1 VIIYDETDMT
11 EHSDFTSVGIT
22 ADAGLNEHRERG
34 PASLHEQSV
43 SKDSLQENFSEQA
56 SNNYD
61 VLAAVGSPA
70 NAAKSIR
77 KKQTAISN
85 SMAKIA
91 LEKKQQN
98 LLAAGSDEDRRVE
111 VARKGGKYSFESEG
125 KIFIPEL
132 LVLMCSDSLRTLI
145 ASKNPLY
152 HSKLPGIL
160 EQFTNL
166 TVLRVCDCG
175 LVELGDEL
183 RGLGKLGFLYASDNP
198 IQSISPMISHLTALR
213 HLELLNTTLS
223 YFPCELSRT
232 PLETLEFSGTAE
244 HIFPP
249 ESVLQKGLKSIMSM
263 LKGLY
268 RCQKTGNLNWTNT
281 GMATIPRLLD
291 KDLPTVR
298 SLSLDSN
305 PIADLEGLELYSNLT
320 SISFKKTKVKHF
332 PFSLRD
338 LALIDIKCDTDQM
351 IDPPESIMQLSAD
364 VVRSYLISTSDCVTS
379 SKLDFKGF
387 GLLEYPHHEDFLKSI
402 TVSQL
407 DISDNLIS
415 SMPFSFG
422 FFFDSITHFNG
433 DNNKFCLFPAALEA
447 LTTLHLLTLNHCEI
461 EFVPDWISK
470 IKSLKEFSLDDNRLK
485 TLPHQMASLVNIIKF
500 SCRRNLLQSPLSV
513 IVNAEWQ
520 YLREF
525 LTRIKTWALTYA
537 FDLSGCQADRI
548 STEYRDLIKSMTSIN
563 FSGNLM
569 KELTE
574 GLEFASCIQQMNVSH
589 NLLTSLDTL
598 NGIMWNISTLVSLN
612 CSHNFMT
619 TMQECVINSKGL
631 EEINFSYCKVR
642 YGFTIRQ
649 RYSTLVHLRILDISG
664 NGLEDFPESLCH
676 FPSLTDLKATHNHLE
691 SLPEQLCCLTSI
703 KMLNFE
709 DNRIEW
715 LPSALDNFKD
725 LKSLNLLNNPIRE
738 IPDRLGSCE
747 QLLPSGIL
755 VNIDEGTTVEHPP
768 PDITKHGMHYVHLF
782 MKSQWRA
789 MTEGFLDLEDKQ
801 LNVVPPIHWQDFG
814 RLSTLNLSKNN
825 LTKLPVK
832 IGSLS
837 SLTKL
842 DLSHNKFEALSQFLL
857 HLRNLTLLDLSHNHI
872 AEVPFVIG
880 KLLSMKTFCL
890 NNNRLRL
897 LSRSTMG
904 NQLSLAT
911 IVGGAESA
919 TGWKRPPVTCG
930 NTFGASL
937 WNFHRHQFRALG
949 TVKYQIKKAEGRV
962 GGILNL
968 INLEELYIQNN
979 GIVVLPSYIGNLRRL
994 RVLVAHHNKLT
1005 FFPEVLGDLTQ
1016 LTIVDMSFNQISN
1029 MPKEIGKCSLLEEVH
1044 IQNNM
1049 VQSLPSELGYCQ
1061 NMRILNASFNC
1072 CENIPPE
1079 FSLFQGRI
1087 EIFSLAQNPIFD
1099 PPQDVLQHGAARM
1112 FLYLRRMFY
1121 AKKSRD
1127 LHFAHMQLTVF
1138 TLSPIRII
1146 ELEHLDLSFNTFTFL
1161 PDGMS
1166 IMTRL
1171 HHLNVSANRFE
1182 SLPTFIVG
1190 CCNLKYLAANS
1201 NIIRSITH
1209 ELSGCKSSLTEL
1221 SLDLNRINDMDR
1233 SLAEMVALEK
1243 VSVSRNRLG
1252 ELHKDSLRFKTV
1264 KKVVLSFNFLHQFP
1278 VGVILCGNL
1287 FEIDISNNRI
1297 SEVPDTISR
1306 LNVLRLFNISNN
1318 TLEALTPYI
1327 AFLLNLQL
1335 LDLSHNLI
1343 SILPSPVSCLSCLT
1357 CLRLNHNALASLP
1370 IGLAAITTLKIISLN
1385 GNAGLVVPSFMQLM
1399 SNLEELS
1406 ISRSQ
1411 MGMFGSKL
1419 SAIVMQRSE
1428 VGIIPLKKAPIHT
1441 YRAKSKS
1448 WDDMMQNDDT
1458 SVELCGLRAAFI
1470 ARNVGMEQALLFVN
1484 SVSLDSNSEDF
1495 DVCAIELDS
1504 IPYEIVQFKYL
1515 TNLNISHNNIA
1526 EVPSVLGNL
1535 FYMEHVYF
1543 QNNRLEML
1551 PQSLSNWK
1559 SLVSCDISSNNMR
1572 SLPSAVNFWIIL
1584 EELDASDNI
1593 MSTILVDS
1601 HDGRTRASEFLI
1613 SSTLQKLSISG
1624 NLLQSS
1630 IMIHALCTSLRVLH
1644 CNSNILLRQMPFTNK
1659 YDSNHR
1665 SLNITEISLRG
1676 CVLAELPSFIRR
1688 FPFLEV
1694 IDLSFN
1700 MIEMMQESGIRSMH
1714 VLLSLDL
1721 KGNLLRTVPEC
1732 ISALSSLTKLDIS
1745 NNLLSTLPE
1754 AISNMVTLITVDAK
1768 QNVLNYIPNCIGVL
1782 HKTVTSFDI
1791 RENAETLIHPPD
1803 YLANKGAH
1811 KLATF
1816 QLHNCTHNLN
1826 CLQVVSILPG
1836 ARRSRTWRNKCISS
1850 ENRSS

>member
-1 VIIYDETDMT
+1 MAED
-11 EHSDFTSVGIT
+11 SDFRREIT
-22 ADAGLNEHRERG
+22 AGIPPDAESIEHPIAPGLGG
-34 PASLHEQSV
+34 PALLDTLLDQSASNGSLP
-43 SKDSLQENFSEQA
+43 ENFGEQT
-56 SNNYD
+56 SNSYD
-61 VLAAVGSPA
+61 VLEAVGSPA
-70 NAAKSIR
+70 NAVKSIR
-77 KKQTAISN
+77 KKKTAMSN
-85 SMAKIA
+85 SLAKIA
-91 LEKKQQN
+91 LEKKQEN

-125 KIFIPEL
+125 KLFIPEL
-132 LVLMCSDSLRTLI
+132 LVLQCSDSLRTLI

-152 HSKLPGIL
+152 HSKLPSIL

-166 TVLRVCDCG
+166 TVLRVCNCG

-183 RGLGKLGFLYASDNP
+183 RGLCKLGFLYASDNP
-198 IQSISPMISHLTALR
+198 IRLISPMISHLTTLR

-223 YFPCELSRT
+223 YIPCELSRT
-232 PLETLEFSGTAE
+232 PLETLEFSGAAE

-268 RCQKTGNLNWTNT
+268 RCQKTGILNWTNT

-291 KDLPTVR
+291 RDLPTIK

-320 SISFKKTKVKHF
+320 SISFHKTNVTHF
-332 PFSLRD
+332 PFFLKD
-338 LALIDIKCDTDQM
+338 LPLEGIKCDTNKM
-351 IDPPESIMQLSAD
+351 IDPPKSIMQLSAD
-364 VVRSYLISTSDCVTS
+364 IIRSYLISTSDCISS

-402 TVSQL
+402 IVSKL

-415 SMPFSFG
+415 FMPLSFG
-422 FFFDSITHFNG
+422 SLFDSITHFNC
-433 DNNKFCLFPAALEA
+433 DNNKFRFFPAVIEA
-447 LTTLHLLTLNHCEI
+447 LTTLHVLTLNHCEI
-461 EFVPDWISK
+461 ESVPDWISK
-470 IKSLKEFSLDDNRLK
+470 IKSLREFSLNDNRLK
-485 TLPHQMASLVNIIKF
+485 TLPHQMASLSNVVKF
-500 SCRRNLLQSPLSV
+500 SCKRNLLQSPLSM

-520 YLREF
+520 YVKEF
-525 LTRIKTWALTYA
+525 LTRIQEWALTFA

-548 STEYRDLIKSMTSIN
+548 STEYQDLIKSMTSLN
-563 FSGNLM
+563 FSGNHL

-574 GLEFASCIQQMNVSH
+574 GMQFASCIQEMNISH

-598 NGIMWNISTLVSLN
+598 SGIMWNISTLVSLN

-619 TMQECVINSKGL
+619 TMQECVINSKSL
-631 EEINFSYCKVR
+631 EEIDFSYCKIR

-676 FPSLTDLKATHNHLE
+676 FPSLTALKATNNVLE
-691 SLPEQLCCLTSI
+691 SLPEQFCSLTSI
-703 KMLNFE
+703 RTLDFE
-709 DNRIEW
+709 HNRIAW

-725 LKSLNLLNNPIRE
+725 LKCLNLLNNPIRE

-747 QLLPSGIL
+747 QLLPHGIL

-768 PDITKHGMHYVHLF
+768 PDITKHGMDYVHSF

-789 MTEGFLDLEDKQ
+789 MTQGFLELVDKK
-801 LNVVPPIHWQDFG
+801 LSVVPPIHWQDFSQ
-814 RLSTLNLSKNN
+814 LNTLNLSRNN

-832 IGSLS
+832 IGSLT
-837 SLTKL
+837 SLTIL
-842 DLSHNKFEALSQFLL
+842 NLSYNKFEALSQFLL
-857 HLRNLTLLDLSHNHI
+857 HLRHLTLLDLSHNHVS
-872 AEVPFVIG
+872 EVPFVIG
-880 KLLSMKTFCL
+880 KLLSVKVFYL
-890 NNNRLRL
+890 NSNRLRL

-919 TGWKRPPVTCG
+919 TGWKRPPISCG

-968 INLEELYIQNN
+968 INLEELYIHNN
-979 GIVVLPSYIGNLRRL
+979 GIVVLPSYIGNLHRL
-994 RVLVAHHNKLT
+994 RIFSAHHNKLT

-1016 LTIVDMSFNQISN
+1016 LAVVDMSFNQISN
-1029 MPKEIGKCSLLEEVH
+1029 MPKEIGRCLLLEEVH
-1044 IQNNM
+1044 IQNNV

-1061 NMRILNASFNC
+1061 KMRILNASFNC

-1087 EIFSLAQNPIFD
+1087 EIFNLSNNPIFD

-1127 LHFAHMQLTVF
+1127 LHFAHMQLTTF
-1138 TLSPIRII
+1138 TLSPIRIV
-1146 ELEHLDLSFNTFTFL
+1146 ELEHLDLSCNSFTFL
-1161 PDGMS
+1161 PDGIS

-1171 HHLNVSANRFE
+1171 NHLNISANRFE
-1182 SLPTFIVG
+1182 SMPSFIVG
-1190 CCNLKYLAANS
+1190 CSGLKFLAANC
-1201 NIIRSITH
+1201 NMIRSITD
-1209 ELSGCKSSLTEL
+1209 ELHGCKSSLTEL
-1221 SLDLNRINDMDR
+1221 SVDLNRINDMGR
-1233 SLAEMVALEK
+1233 SLAEMTALEK
-1243 VSVSRNRLG
+1243 VSISRNRLG
-1252 ELHKDSLRFKTV
+1252 DLHKDSLRYKTV
-1264 KKVVLSFNFLHQFP
+1264 KKVILSFNFLHEFP

-1297 SEVPDTISR
+1297 SDIPDTISR
-1306 LNVLRLFNISNN
+1306 LNVLRLFNVSNN

-1343 SILPSPVSCLSCLT
+1343 SVLPSPVSCLTCLT
-1357 CLRLNHNALASLP
+1357 SLRLNHNALASLP
-1370 IGLAAITTLKIISLN
+1370 IGLAAITSLKNISLN
-1385 GNAGLVVPSFMQLM
+1385 GNAGLVVPSFMQFM

-1411 MGMFGSKL
+1411 MGMFGSKI
-1419 SAIVMQRSE
+1419 SCIVMQRSE
-1428 VGIIPLKKAPIHT
+1428 VGIIPLKKAPVHT

-1448 WDDMMQNDDT
+1448 WDDMMLNEDT

-1470 ARNVGMEQALLFVN
+1470 ARNVGMEQALLFVK
-1484 SVSLDSNSEDF
+1484 SISLDSNSEEF

-1515 TNLNISHNNIA
+1515 TNLNISHNNIT
-1526 EVPSVLGNL
+1526 EVPSVIGNL
-1535 FYMEHVYF
+1535 DYIEHVCF

-1559 SLVSCDISSNNMR
+1559 SLLTCDISSNNMR
-1572 SLPSAVNFWIIL
+1572 SLPSAANFWIIL

-1593 MSTILVDS
+1593 MSTILVDAP
-1601 HDGRTRASEFLI
+1601 GGMRASEFFVCN
-1613 SSTLQKLSISG
+1613 TLQKLSISG

-1630 IMIHALCTSLRVLH
+1630 IMIHALCTSLRVLQ

-1659 YDSNHR
+1659 YDSNHK
-1665 SLNITEISLRG
+1665 SLNITEMSLKG
-1676 CVLAELPSFIRR
+1676 CVLPELPSFIRR

-1700 MIEMMQESGIRSMH
+1700 MIELLQESGIRSMH

-1721 KGNLLRTVPEC
+1721 KGNLLRELPEC
-1732 ISALSSLTKLDIS
+1732 ISALSSLTKLDVS
-1745 NNLLSTLPE
+1745 NNLLSTMPE
-1754 AISNMVTLITVDAK
+1754 SISDMVTLITADAR
-1768 QNVLNYIPNCIGVL
+1768 QNLLSQIPNCIGIL

-1791 RENAETLIHPPD
+1791 RENEETLIHPPSF
-1803 YLANKGAH
+1803 LANKGSH
-1811 KLATF
+1811 K
-1816 QLHNCTHNLN
+1816 
-1826 CLQVVSILPG
+1826 
-1836 ARRSRTWRNKCISS
+1836 
-1850 ENRSS
+1850 